1 MPGLFIL
8 MAGNSTA
15 SDKPLDTREG
25 FIEHFYR
32 STGRTD
38 IEFGELKCASWW
50 RPNIRMVDK
59 FGEGRVFVAGG
70 NIQSRLPFAF
80 AHESC
85 LQTQPTRI
93 VPPAVKA

>member
-1 MPGLFIL
+1 MQL
-8 MAGNSTA
+8 AASSTA

-25 FIEHFYR
+25 FVEHFYR

-70 NIQSRLPFAF
+70 NTQSGPLFTS
-80 AHESC
+80 AHESF
-85 LQTQPTRI
+85 LQTQHTRTA
-93 VPPAVKA
+93 PQEAKA